1 MRAFGHTI
9 KCGSRAHRSPS
20 PPFLPSAMSLDEHQP
35 VRSLSGTTS
44 VWSHSSVDKSSGA
57 STPVVTAF
65 STLRRPSGSATMSNA
80 TSNGN
85 GNLNGAQHHPPH
97 TYVHRQAQS
106 QAQHTPATSQNQTAI
121 PVATTADI
129 RNGNIAFSDG
139 SRGSQPALLRAQA
152 VRKFGP
158 AAIPIVRPSPAS
170 QAIVGAIG
178 DGRKRAVLG
187 VSLTFSFLL
196 SLRCFCSTAPG
207 SKSCFLLSGM
217 LLGVCTRRD
226 AILRVKAV
234 YLSDFFE
241 LLCIRHHFFVDSVP
255 PATLGWF
262 SHSVP
267 CFFFAF
273 ISV

>member
-1 MRAFGHTI
+1 
-9 KCGSRAHRSPS
+9 
-20 PPFLPSAMSLDEHQP
+20 MSLDEQQP

-44 VWSHSSVDKSSGA
+44 LWSHSSVDQSSGA
-57 STPVVTAF
+57 STPTVTAF

-106 QAQHTPATSQNQTAI
+106 QAQHNLATSQNQTAMT
-121 PVATTADI
+121 VATTTADI
-129 RNGNIAFSDG
+129 RNGGNIAFSDG

-170 QAIVGAIG
+170 QATVGAIG

-187 VSLTFSFLL
+187 VSLTFSFSSFLFL
-196 SLRCFCSTAPG
+196 FGVSAVCFATVPG
-207 SKSCFLLSGM
+207 SKSLFLLSACFWAFAQDG
-217 LLGVCTRRD
+217 TRFY
-226 AILRVKAV
+226 ASKL
-234 YLSDFFE
+234 YTFQNFWN
-241 LLCIRHHFFVDSVP
+241 C
-255 PATLGWF
+255 
-262 SHSVP
+262 
-267 CFFFAF
+267 FAF
-273 ISV
+273 VTIFSSTAVRLPSSDGSHIQSCQFFSFFRFHLSLTEYHSRM